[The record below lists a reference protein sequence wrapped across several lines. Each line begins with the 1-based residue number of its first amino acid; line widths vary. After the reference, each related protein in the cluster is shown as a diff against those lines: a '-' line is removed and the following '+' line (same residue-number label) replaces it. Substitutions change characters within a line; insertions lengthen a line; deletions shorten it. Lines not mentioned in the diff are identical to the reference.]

1 MIGLEYKEKEMKMIE
16 YKVSGKLATGER
28 FTVFAMA
35 SNTWHAQAIA
45 RKMYSTKV
53 VAMSAFKA

>member
-1 MIGLEYKEKEMKMIE
+1 MIE

-35 SNTWHAQAIA
+35 SNVWHAQAIA

>member
-1 MIGLEYKEKEMKMIE
+1 MIE
-16 YKVSGKLATGER
+16 YKVSGKLASGAR

-35 SNTWHAQAIA
+35 SNTWHAQVIA
-45 RKMYSTKV
+45 KKMYSERI